1 MSRSRYYYIFLED
14 KYVDT
19 KTGVKELAEFLQR
32 PVSSVEASLSKSL
45 KRNKDHYTLKDYK
58 GNKYYIQNEIQ
69 FFGKKNVK

>member
-1 MSRSRYYYIFLED
+1 MSSSRYYYIFKD
-14 KYVDT
+14 NKYVDT

-32 PVSSVEASLSKSL
+32 TISSVNVSLSKSL
-45 KRNKDHYTLKDYK
+45 KRNKDHYTLKDYN